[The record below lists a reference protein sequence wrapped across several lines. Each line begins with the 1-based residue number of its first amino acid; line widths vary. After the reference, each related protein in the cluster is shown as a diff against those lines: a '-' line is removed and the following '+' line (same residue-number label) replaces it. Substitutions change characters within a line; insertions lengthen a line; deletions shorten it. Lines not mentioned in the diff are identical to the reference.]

1 MFLLKKK
8 MKSTPKIKTTILIF
22 FFFLFLVVLNFSSF
36 PKEIKSFFYSV
47 SQPVQ
52 NIFNKTGSSVF
63 HFWET
68 VFRIQSLEKDNESLK
83 LNILNLL
90 SDVSELKNLE
100 KENQD
105 LRDALGLKMEKDF
118 EMTLVKIIGKDIDQD
133 SIIINKG
140 SADNLS
146 DGLVV
151 ILLKRF

>member
-1 MFLLKKK
+1 
-8 MKSTPKIKTTILIF
+8 MKTTPKIKTTIAV
-22 FFFLFLVVLNFSSF
+22 FLFFVFLVILNFSSF
-36 PKEIKSFFYSV
+36 PKGIKSFFYSV
-47 SQPVQ
+47 SWPVQ
-52 NIFNKTGSSVF
+52 NVFNKTGDSVF
-63 HFWET
+63 RFWET
-68 VFRIQSLEKDNESLK
+68 VFKIQSLEKDNESLK

-90 SDVSELKNLE
+90 SDNSKLKDLE